1 MKSRNIRVLASA
13 ALLAALTATPWIA
26 LASDASLEAQ
36 AARDFARIKATA
48 PLTTDEDT
56 ISYIS
61 CVANSVVQVLD
72 PPHSE
77 YNWEMVIIDTN
88 EINAMVM
95 PGGKIIVYEGILQT
109 ARNQHQLAAV
119 MGHEIA
125 HETANHTKSK
135 LLQGGR
141 GVNIGIKVAAV
152 LLGGGH
158 YGATYTA
165 QEALSQGAM
174 YGLLLPYKRN
184 QETEADVIGLEY
196 MAKAG
201 FDPRESVPLWKNM
214 AEFSGKRRSEFSSTH
229 PSSDKRIDSLVSQWV
244 QVLPLYNQAHQE
256 GRVPNCVMSESV
268 ERKIEEMAEK
278 TKKQIEK
285 RK

>member
-1 MKSRNIRVLASA
+1 MRSREIKVFLSA
-13 ALLAALTATPWIA
+13 ALLATTSAIPSLSH
-26 LASDASLEAQ
+26 ASDSSLEAE
-36 AARDFARIKATA
+36 AARDFARIKASA

-61 CVANSVVQVLD
+61 CVANSVVQVLE
-72 PPHSE
+72 PPHSD
-77 YNWEMVIIDTN
+77 YNWEMVIVDTE

-135 LLQGGR
+135 LLKGGR
-141 GVNIGIKVAAV
+141 GVNVGIQVAAV

-165 QEALSQGAM
+165 QEALSQGTM

-184 QETEADVIGLEY
+184 QETEADVIGLKY

-201 FDPRESVPLWKNM
+201 FDPREAVPLWKNM

-229 PSSDKRIDSLVSQWV
+229 PSSDKRIDALVSQWV
-244 QVLPLYNQAHQE
+244 GALPLYNQAHEE
-256 GRVPNCVMSESV
+256 GRIPNCVMTESV
-268 ERKIEEMAEK
+268 EKKIEEMAAR
-278 TKKQIEK
+278 TKKKIEQ